1 MNKNTVWA
9 CIVAAFFFLTIASF
23 SRAQYWKNTS
33 NSWATV
39 AGETFGTAEHC
50 VSTLNKCMDL
60 LDVCEDLRVNKYEL

>member
-33 NSWATV
+33 NAWAAAATD
-39 AGETFGTAEHC
+39 TFETAEHC
-50 VSTLNKCMDL
+50 LETLDKCMDL
-60 LDVCEDLRVNKYEL
+60 LDTCEDLRVNKYEL